1 MTVCSRQHFETR
13 CWTTEE
19 TAEETYHK
27 KNIAF
32 KSFGLRLWHER
43 VRRSFTPSKDFQKK
57 KGGREGSTDSFTSLS
72 LSVFSMFSKSFVF
85 QCQVAGRLSSELGL
99 FYPSTPSIF
108 SADTRSC
115 TYTHIDMHAHTW
127 LIRRHPHNSIRLA
140 TRTKA
145 TIKDS
150 YLELMTHGCVWL
162 WSVCVCT
169 VCLSVCGC
177 VCACVCV
184 RACVRACMC
193 VCDPAQIE
201 CTPIR
206 SASGSIGLRLCLSW
220 QAGPVVLSI
229 DPTSV

>member
-1 MTVCSRQHFETR
+1 MDRSTL
-13 CWTTEE
+13 
-19 TAEETYHK
+19 
-27 KNIAF
+27 NITPVSSLAQF
-32 KSFGLRLWHER
+32 DCNR
-43 VRRSFTPSKDFQKK
+43 VISSSYVSAAVALNDCLFAAAIWNTLLDDRGNRRGNVSQKK
-57 KGGREGSTDSFTSLS
+57 HRLQVIRTSSLTWKSPTVIHTQQRFSKKEGREGGQHWQLHISLS
-72 LSVFSMFSKSFVF
+72 LSIFSMFSKSFVF

-177 VCACVCV
+177 VC
-184 RACVRACMC
+184 VRACMC
-193 VCDPAQIE
+193 VRVRACVCVIQPK
-201 CTPIR
+201 
-206 SASGSIGLRLCLSW
+206 
-220 QAGPVVLSI
+220 
-229 DPTSV
+229 